1 MKYPLLYIFS
11 VCAFL
16 FGHTSNIYA
25 ADASLDEGDIS
36 VAISADLTGVTVTH
50 KGKDFRIMRDQDTEA
65 VINPQFAKTS
75 RSCPPFCIQPISLAP
90 GVETLGEIEVLDYLS
105 KMHVGDNSILVVDSR
120 TPDWVTKGTIPGTKN
135 IPWSGLNPK
144 LGATTERIM
153 KIMSDQFSVKL
164 AANVDAFAVDEAIV
178 DGDTSEVFDFSNAK
192 TLVLFC
198 NGMWCGQSPN
208 NIKNLLKFGYPAD
221 KLKWYRG
228 GMQAWSILGLS
239 TVKP

>member
-1 MKYPLLYIFS
+1 MKYSYLYIFS
-11 VCAFL
+11 FCAFL
-16 FGHTSNIYA
+16 IGHASNIYA
-25 ADASLDEGDIS
+25 ADKSMEEDDIS

-50 KGKDFRIMRDQDTEA
+50 KGKDFWIMRNQDTEA

-90 GVETLGEIEVLDYLS
+90 GVQTLGEIEVLDYLS
-105 KMHVGDNSILVVDSR
+105 KIHADDNSILVVDSR
-120 TPDWVTKGTIPGTKN
+120 TSDWSAKGTIPGTKN
-135 IPWSGLNPK
+135 IPWNGLNPK
-144 LGATTERIM
+144 LGATTEGIM
-153 KIMSDQFSVKL
+153 KIMSEQFGVKL
-164 AANVDAFAVDEAIV
+164 ATDVDAFSVDEAIV

-208 NIKNLLKFGYPAD
+208 NIKNLLKFGYPAE

-239 TVKP
+239 TAKP